1 MAERMSPN
9 LARYAERMRRLIA
22 AAALIVVLA
31 LAGCSA
37 PAPEPEETPAGL
49 GRITTIDQLV
59 DAAVDAG
66 LICNWD
72 QTDVVRGAVASGAC
86 SDESVLMMFQDHADA
101 KAVVD
106 GIAGVTEEP
115 LLFGENWVVN
125 SKMNE
130 ELQAVLGGELVED

>member
-1 MAERMSPN
+1 
-9 LARYAERMRRLIA
+9 MRRLIA
-22 AAALIVVLA
+22 PAALLVALA

-37 PAPEPEETPAGL
+37 PAPAPEAEETPAEL
-49 GRITTIDQLV
+49 GKITTIDQLV

-66 LICNWD
+66 LICNWE
-72 QTDVVRGAVASGAC
+72 QTDVVMGAVASGAC

-101 KAVVD
+101 KKIVD
-106 GIAGVTEEP
+106 GIAGMTAEP
-115 LLFGENWVVN
+115 LLLGENWVVN